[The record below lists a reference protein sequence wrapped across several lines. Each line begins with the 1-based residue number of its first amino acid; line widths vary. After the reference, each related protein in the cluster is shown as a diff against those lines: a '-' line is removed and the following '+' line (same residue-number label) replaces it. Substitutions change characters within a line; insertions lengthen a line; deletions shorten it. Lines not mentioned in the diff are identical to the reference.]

1 MNALS
6 LLFAGISMLASGSP
20 LIREAANSGS
30 ITDIAQSSVG
40 ADLKALTKFDGY
52 GDLLPSQS
60 NSLYS
65 DFRYIATVADSGN
78 VYSYVVYIGSEAKSC
93 ATYVDVDG

>member
-20 LIREAANSGS
+20 LIREAANSGN

-60 NSLYS
+60 NSL
-65 DFRYIATVADSGN
+65 
-78 VYSYVVYIGSEAKSC
+78 
-93 ATYVDVDG
+93 